1 MILLYAVVIGVIAGL
16 LRTQFAGTNFSI
28 PPMRG
33 EWLIL
38 VAIIPQVAVFFLPGV
53 RRSISREGA
62 AITLVF
68 SQTILLI
75 FVWMNWKRSGF
86 WLLGLGLILNLGV
99 IALNGGLMPIS
110 PQTVLKLAPDAPI
123 GELEIGGRIGGSK
136 DVLLPEDETRA
147 ALLSDRFVF
156 PAWFPQRVA
165 FSLGDG
171 LVAIGVIWFFWQA
184 GGSRNDRDVEV

>member
-1 MILLYAVVIGVIAGL
+1 MILLYAVVIGVLAGI
-16 LRTQFAGTNFSI
+16 LRSRVAKAHFSI

-38 VAIIPQVAVFFLPGV
+38 VAIVPQVIVFFLPGV
-53 RRSISREGA
+53 RRSIPREGA
-62 AITLVF
+62 AAALVF
-68 SQTILLI
+68 SQALLLV
-75 FVWMNWKRSGF
+75 FVWLNWRRAGF

-99 IALNGGLMPIS
+99 IVLNGGLMPIS

-123 GELEIGGRIGGSK
+123 EDLETGERIGGSK
-136 DVLLPEDETRA
+136 DVLLPESETRA

-156 PAWFPQRVA
+156 PAWFPYRVA

-171 LVAIGVIWFFWQA
+171 LIAIGVIWFFWQA
-184 GGSRNDRDVEV
+184 GGARGD